1 MVKLSSFNANQPHT
15 GNTMEGIEV
24 RKARVD
30 GERVYDVYAHG
41 LFMQRFG
48 KRQAKTAYRYAR
60 NLGSK
65 S

>member
-1 MVKLSSFNANQPHT
+1 
-15 GNTMEGIEV
+15 MEGIEV